1 MTAVLKGVLAYFIF
15 LLSWVVVFSF
25 AYLVLGNE
33 IKNKDWCYMGI
44 SYRYFMH
51 TWAMSTGGG
60 PKPVVEEWFKYKN
73 DVERNVNWDY
83 LMVFLNWIN

>member
-1 MTAVLKGVLAYFIF
+1 
-15 LLSWVVVFSF
+15 
-25 AYLVLGNE
+25 
-33 IKNKDWCYMGI
+33 MGI